1 MSGPYYADDHV
12 TLYHGDCRDLLP
24 DLGRADCVVADPPY
38 GETSLEWDRW
48 PDGWLNYALMITD
61 SLWCF
66 GSLRMFLDR
75 APEFMHWRL
84 SHDIVWEKHNGSGIA
99 RDRFYRV
106 HEHVVHWYSGAWDS
120 TYHETP
126 VTLDAT
132 ARAVHR
138 RQQPKHTGKIG
149 PSQYA
154 TEDGGPR
161 LMRSVIAVRSMHGR
175 AIHPTEKP
183 VGILTPLIEY
193 ACPPGGL
200 VLDPFAGSG
209 STLEAAR
216 LTGRRAIGIEIDER
230 YCELAAR
237 RLSQQVMTS

>member
-1 MSGPYYADDHV
+1 MGPRRHQRLLLPLDIRQASQDMGAERNCHLPHPHPVPAPPRGGARMSGPYYADDHV

-154 TEDGGPR
+154 TE
-161 LMRSVIAVRSMHGR
+161 
-175 AIHPTEKP
+175 
-183 VGILTPLIEY
+183 
-193 ACPPGGL
+193 
-200 VLDPFAGSG
+200 
-209 STLEAAR
+209 
-216 LTGRRAIGIEIDER
+216 
-230 YCELAAR
+230 
-237 RLSQQVMTS
+237 